1 MNALPGGDVTASLP
15 RVLLVEDDPSIRRFV
30 QIALEE
36 LAIDFVEAGSLA
48 EARAAL
54 DAGPV
59 RLVICDLMLPDGSG
73 VNLLHE
79 LAAGRAPARLPRLVA
94 FSAGISAELRS
105 QLEGLGVDEVLAKP
119 VPLDE
124 LEACARRALDD
135 AAAAAPAPAP
145 GAVNQYFA
153 GDAGLYQAYRASC
166 LPQFLRD
173 VRQGDAALDAGD
185 LGALRRLAHS
195 LKSVLLTLGY
205 GEQSE
210 RAAALDRCAAG
221 GDAAA
226 ARSGWAVLRG
236 ALLAIVE
243 AG

>member
-1 MNALPGGDVTASLP
+1 MSAAPADGVEAALP

-36 LAIDFVEAGSLA
+36 LPIDFVEAGSLQ

-54 DAGPV
+54 AAGAV

-73 VNLLHE
+73 VDLLHE
-79 LAAGRAPARLPRLVA
+79 LAAARGSSHCPRLVA
-94 FSAGISAELRS
+94 FSAGISAERRE

-124 LEACARRALDD
+124 LEACALRALND
-135 AAAAAPAPAP
+135 APAAAPSPAP
-145 GAVNQYFA
+145 GAVAQFFA
-153 GDAGLYQAYRASC
+153 GDAALYEAYRASC

-205 GEQSE
+205 GSDSE
-210 RAAALDRCAAG
+210 RAAALDR
-221 GDAAA
+221 AAA
-226 ARSGWAVLRG
+226 AGDTAVARDDWATLR
-236 ALLAIVE
+236 ASLLAIVE

>member
-1 MNALPGGDVTASLP
+1 MTVAPADDVTASLP

-36 LAIDFVEAGSLA
+36 LPLHLVEAATLA

-54 DAGPV
+54 SREPV
-59 RLVICDLMLPDGSG
+59 RLVICDLMLPDGNG
-73 VNLLHE
+73 VDLLHE
-79 LAAGRAPARLPRLVA
+79 LAATGPARPRLVA
-94 FSAGISAELRS
+94 FSAGISAERRHE
-105 QLEGLGVDEVLAKP
+105 LEALGVDEVLSKP

-124 LEACARRALDD
+124 LESCARRALHDP
-135 AAAAAPAPAP
+135 AAPPPVPAP
-145 GAVNQYFA
+145 GAVAQFFA
-153 GDAGLYQAYRASC
+153 GDAVLYEAYRASC

-185 LGALRRLAHS
+185 LAALRRLAHS

-205 GEQSE
+205 AADAE
-210 RAAALDRCAAG
+210 RAAALDRASAA

-226 ARSGWAVLRG
+226 ARDGWALLRG

>member
-1 MNALPGGDVTASLP
+1 MSRPPADGVEASSP

-36 LAIDFVEAGSLA
+36 LPIEFVEAATLA

-54 DAGPV
+54 AAGAV

-73 VNLLHE
+73 VDLLHE
-79 LAAGRAPARLPRLVA
+79 LAAARGNASRPRLVA
-94 FSAGISAELRS
+94 FSAGISAERRE

-119 VPLDE
+119 VPLDQ
-124 LEACARRALDD
+124 LEACAQRALDD
-135 AAAAAPAPAP
+135 APAAAPAPAP
-145 GAVNQYFA
+145 GAVTQFFA
-153 GDAGLYQAYRASC
+153 GDAALYEAYRASC

-205 GEQSE
+205 GSDSE
-210 RAAALDRCAAG
+210 RAAALDR
-221 GDAAA
+221 AAA
-226 ARSGWAVLRG
+226 AGEMAIARDGWATLR
-236 ALLAIVE
+236 ASLLAIVE